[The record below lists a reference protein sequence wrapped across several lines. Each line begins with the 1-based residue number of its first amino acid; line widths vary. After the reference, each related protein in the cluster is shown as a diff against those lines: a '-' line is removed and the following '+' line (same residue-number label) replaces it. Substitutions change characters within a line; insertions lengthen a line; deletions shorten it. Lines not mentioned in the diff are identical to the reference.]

1 MSTHPL
7 ESVFRPRSIALFG
20 VPRNPE
26 SRSNQFFLQGLLD
39 QGYHLRRPL
48 YLVNPNADRIEG
60 LRCYPTLLD
69 CPDPVDYV
77 ISMVPAATAA
87 GLVEQ
92 CIEKGVRCLHLYTGG
107 FSESGG
113 ADGAALERELI
124 ERARSAGLRVIGPN
138 CIGLYVPE
146 ERIAFMPG
154 YPTEPGDVLVLSQSG
169 GNAMEIVTS
178 LSRRGVRFSKVIS
191 FGNGRDIDAAALLDY
206 AASDAA
212 TRTVIAYVEDVTNG
226 RALFEALRTC
236 ARVKPTIVLK
246 GGVSEAGARA
256 ARSHSASLT
265 GSREVFE
272 AVCHQA
278 GAALIETLEELED
291 LVVALNTGV
300 RNVSGPRAIVL
311 GLGGGF
317 SVITSDALARH
328 GIDLPELAPET
339 IEELLEVVS
348 LVGNSV
354 RNPLDVGYF
363 GDEPEEELR
372 AVLRIAAHA
381 PGVDFFLTTM
391 GAAAGPVPTGVR
403 GGSATGEQ
411 HTRRAIEAVAELQA
425 SSGRPIVS
433 ANRGHGF
440 GASLSEDLRRYAYER
455 GVGIF
460 ESVTRAGRAIELL
473 LQWRVSREGLPPLF

>member
-1 MSTHPL
+1 
-7 ESVFRPRSIALFG
+7 V
-20 VPRNPE
+20 
-26 SRSNQFFLQGLLD
+26 
-39 QGYHLRRPL
+39 
-48 YLVNPNADRIEG
+48 
-60 LRCYPTLLD
+60 
-69 CPDPVDYV
+69 
-77 ISMVPAATAA
+77 
-87 GLVEQ
+87 
-92 CIEKGVRCLHLYTGG
+92 
-107 FSESGG
+107 
-113 ADGAALERELI
+113 
-124 ERARSAGLRVIGPN
+124 SA
-138 CIGLYVPE
+138 
-146 ERIAFMPG
+146 
-154 YPTEPGDVLVLSQSG
+154 
-169 GNAMEIVTS
+169 

-191 FGNGRDIDAAALLDY
+191 FGNGRDVDAAELLDY

-226 RALFEALRTC
+226 RALFEALRAC
-236 ARVKPTIVLK
+236 ARAKPTVVLK

-256 ARSHSASLT
+256 ARSHSASLA
-265 GSREVFE
+265 GGREVFE
-272 AVCHQA
+272 AMCRQA
-278 GAALIETLEELED
+278 GAALVGTLEELED
-291 LVVALNTGV
+291 LVVALKTGV
-300 RNVSGPRAIVL
+300 RNVRGPRAILL

-363 GDEPEEELR
+363 GNEPGEELR

-391 GAAAGPVPTGVR
+391 GAAAGPVPTGVP

-425 SSGRPIVS
+425 SSGRPIAS

-440 GASLSEDLRRYAYER
+440 GASLSEDLRRFAYER

-460 ESVTRAGRAIELL
+460 ESVTRAGRAVELL